1 MNRWV
6 LAFLMLLL
14 GLVLGVG
21 IGFELP
27 RPVPVG
33 APAAKPIQGVRPL
46 SGQQLEQSLVAR
58 GDFSELAMLP
68 AMDLRRFRALIAD
81 LPVARQRI
89 ALQLWGHQHG
99 DSFESLIARAHLAG
113 ADADWAGAIE
123 LLLTAAPHVR
133 SAGDEMR
140 LVEALATATTRYAR
154 TLIAADRLDA
164 LDALYERI
172 TLTLPELAEYH
183 MKLGE
188 LRIRVGRF
196 DDALAPLAQIQHH
209 TRLGAQ
215 ARELLAQAEASEAFE
230 AGSLEQLPLRT
241 AGSQYIV
248 DAVIDDGTRV
258 ALLIDTGAAMT
269 ILDARVLASLGY
281 DLAGPQA
288 YFRTANGVIEAPV
301 VTLLRL
307 SLGGSG
313 INQLP
318 VGALDL
324 DMPTGIDGLLGMNFL
339 RHFEFRIDQESVVLH
354 LQTAR

>member
-1 MNRWV
+1 MNKWW
-6 LAFLMLLL
+6 LALSMLLL
-14 GLVLGVG
+14 GFVLGLG
-21 IGFELP
+21 ISFELP
-27 RPVPVG
+27 KPVPAV
-33 APAAKPIQGVRPL
+33 APAAKPNPGQRPL
-46 SGQQLEQSLVAR
+46 SRQQLEQSLVAD
-58 GDFSELAMLP
+58 GDFRDLAALP
-68 AMDLRRFRALIAD
+68 AMDLLRFRALIAA
-81 LPVARQRI
+81 LPVSRQRV
-89 ALQLWGHQHG
+89 ALQLWGQHHG
-99 DSFESLIARAHLAG
+99 DGFEGLMAQAQLAG
-113 ADADWAGAIE
+113 ADADWSAAIE
-123 LLLTAAPHVR
+123 LLLTAASHVR
-133 SAGDEMR
+133 GPGDETR
-140 LVEALATATTRYAR
+140 LVEALAATTAQYAR
-154 TLIAADRLDA
+154 TLIAADRLNA

-172 TLTLPELAEYH
+172 TLTLPELAEYQL
-183 MKLGE
+183 KLGE

-196 DDALAPLAQIQHH
+196 DDALVPLAQIQHH

-215 ARELLAQAEASEAFE
+215 ARELLNQAEASETFE
-230 AGSLEQLPLRT
+230 ADSLEQLPLRT

-318 VGALDL
+318 VGALNL

-354 LQTAR
+354 LHTMR